1 MPDEEGINAA
11 TDRGR
16 IERHIKPMIGSK
28 RISTVTRGDIQWL
41 MRQIAEGTWIQINF
55 PKDPT
60 CNIAIGNHCFIG
72 RRNFFSVG
80 EGITLSDYVLCGPNC
95 HFLGAGHKTD
105 NPFLPYTAAGI
116 ENYGRIHIGVNCWLT
131 SNVTITR
138 GIEIGY
144 GTIVGAN
151 SRVTASLPPLC
162 LAYGNPAVITKL
174 FDAQTKAWQ
183 TLPKENAAD
192 LIAQHVAALPT
203 EAEYLHV
210 LNANTPQLFLSK
222 HAAGRSAGEL

>member
-1 MPDEEGINAA
+1 M
-11 TDRGR
+11 
-16 IERHIKPMIGSK
+16 
-28 RISTVTRGDIQWL
+28 
-41 MRQIAEGTWIQINF
+41 
-55 PKDPT
+55 
-60 CNIAIGNHCFIG
+60 
-72 RRNFFSVG
+72 
-80 EGITLSDYVLCGPNC
+80 LCGPNC

-192 LIAQHVAALPT
+192 LIARHVAALPT
-203 EAEYLHV
+203 KAEYLHV
-210 LNANTPQLFLSK
+210 LNANAPQLFLSK